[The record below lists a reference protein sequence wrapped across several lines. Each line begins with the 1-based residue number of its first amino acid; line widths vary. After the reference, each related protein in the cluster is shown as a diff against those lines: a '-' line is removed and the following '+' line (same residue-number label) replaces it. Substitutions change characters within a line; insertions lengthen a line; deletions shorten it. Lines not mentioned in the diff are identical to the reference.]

1 MSNVRC
7 RTCNTE
13 LERPGDYCLVCNS
26 SNCES
31 VYVSVKDCEARIVF
45 LEEESTVGE
54 KLLPVRETTKKLEK
68 TVERNYIG
76 RIVDAIRRR
85 RPSTVYLN
93 MHPDRVRKLR
103 SRISV
108 GSMYLFEPQDDEN
121 EIEEVQNHM
130 STQGLKKTGKNPS
143 DKLGG
148 KHTTVIGDRKGK
160 STLQM
165 IASCPFVKKI
175 IPGPIDGGGNSGGG
189 FRAEVTR
196 SGESGNLRVLFKN
209 GGIVQTIRVVTTA
222 SDRQRGSRVKEEV
235 ELILEDG
242 LK

>member
-1 MSNVRC
+1 M
-7 RTCNTE
+7 TCNEE
-13 LERPGDYCLVCNS
+13 LERPGDYCLVCSS
-26 SNCES
+26 SNCKS
-31 VYVSVKDCEARIVF
+31 VYVSVKDDEARIVF
-45 LEEESTVGE
+45 LEEESILGE
-54 KLLPVRETTKKLEK
+54 KILPVRETTKKLEK

-85 RPSTVYLN
+85 RPSTIYLN
-93 MHPDRVRKLR
+93 MHPDMIRNLR
-103 SRISV
+103 SRIRIESI
-108 GSMYLFEPQDDEN
+108 YLFEPDDDQN
-121 EIEEVQNHM
+121 EVEEVQNHM
-130 STQGLKKTGKNPS
+130 KTRGLEKTGTKPS

-209 GGIVQTIRVVTTA
+209 GGTVQTIRVVTTA